1 MNKRFLAVILIAI
14 AFLVGAV
21 AISKNKSAD
30 TPDARP
36 SSNYYGKLDSKV
48 TLTEY
53 VDFQCEACYA
63 YYPVV
68 KQVKELYK
76 DRVRFQVANFPIT
89 NKHQFAMQAA
99 RSAEAAARQG
109 KFWEMHNKIFENQ
122 KTWEREKTVTA
133 TFEGYAKELG
143 LDLAKYNNDLVS
155 SDVFGVVNKDLA
167 DINALGGNGTP
178 SFVLNGKLIESPGKT
193 VEGFSKLLDN
203 ALAEAESN

>member
-14 AFLVGAV
+14 AVLAGAV
-21 AISKNKSAD
+21 VVSKSKTANDPAAK
-30 TPDARP
+30 P
-36 SSNYYGKLDSKV
+36 SSNYYGKLDSEV

-63 YYPVV
+63 YYPIV

-76 DRVRFQVANFPIT
+76 DKVRFQVANFPIT
-89 NKHQFAMQAA
+89 NSHQFAMQAA

-109 KFWEMHNKIFENQ
+109 KFWEMHNKLFENQ
-122 KTWEREKTVTA
+122 KAWEREKNVTA
-133 TFEGYAKELG
+133 TFEGYAQELG
-143 LDLAKYNNDLVS
+143 LDMEKYKADLVS
-155 SDVFGVVNKDLA
+155 SDVFSVVNKDLA
-167 DINALGGNGTP
+167 TINELGGNGTP

-203 ALAEAESN
+203 ALAEANKN